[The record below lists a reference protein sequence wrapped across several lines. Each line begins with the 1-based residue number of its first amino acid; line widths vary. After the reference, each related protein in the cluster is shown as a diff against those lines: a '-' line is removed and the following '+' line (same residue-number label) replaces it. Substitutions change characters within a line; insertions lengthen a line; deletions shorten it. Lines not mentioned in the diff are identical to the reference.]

1 MASAEDKVSVIITT
15 YKLSRYLPEAIRS
28 VFLQANVPVE
38 IIVVDD
44 GSPENSAEALAP
56 VWDRITYIR
65 LKDNRGG
72 PAAPRNLGIR
82 AATGRFI
89 AVLDGDDVMLPG
101 KLRDQVDFL
110 NAHPDIPLVFTD
122 FRNFSEAREYGDF
135 LSDHVVFRKM
145 PKTSLGNRRYRLDR
159 RTAYETLLEDNFIG
173 TSGVVFRLWLIQE
186 IGGFDESLKRSED
199 FDFWLRVTRRFDL
212 GFIDK
217 VYHRRRLH
225 GGNIS
230 SSAVALRDHLEIL
243 ERQKANLTS
252 DRARQVWARET
263 AHTLFS
269 IGYSHRLEGRRLAAA
284 NYYWQSMA
292 RDSNHF
298 RPLLSIARLLLPR

>member
-1 MASAEDKVSVIITT
+1 MASVDDKVSVIITT

-28 VFLQANVPVE
+28 VFLQTNVPTE

-44 GSPENSAEALAP
+44 GSPENSAEALAS

-89 AVLDGDDVMLPG
+89 AILDGDDVMLPG

-110 NAHPDIPLVFTD
+110 NAHPDLPLVFTD
-122 FRNFSEAREYGDF
+122 FRNFSDAREYGDF
-135 LSDHVVFRKM
+135 LSDHVAFRHM
-145 PKTSLGNRRYRLDR
+145 PKRSIGPRRYRLDAR
-159 RTAYETLLEDNFIG
+159 AAYETLLEDNFIG
-173 TSGVVFRLWLIQE
+173 TSGVVFHLWLVQE

-199 FDFWLRVTRRFDL
+199 FDFWLRVARRFDL

-230 SSAVALRDHLEIL
+230 SNAGALRDHLEIL
-243 ERQKANLTS
+243 ERQRANLS
-252 DRARQVWARET
+252 SERARQVWARET

-269 IGYSHRLEGRRLAAA
+269 IGYSHRLEGHRLAAA

-292 RDSNHF
+292 RDSNNF